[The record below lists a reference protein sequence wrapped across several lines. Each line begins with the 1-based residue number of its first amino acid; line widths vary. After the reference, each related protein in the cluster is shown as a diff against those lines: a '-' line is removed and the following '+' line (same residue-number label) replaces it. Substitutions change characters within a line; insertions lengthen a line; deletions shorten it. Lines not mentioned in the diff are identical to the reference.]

1 MIKTRKI
8 TKKEIE
14 YYDNCSECNLEIRG
28 STEGQVEYN
37 MGEHI
42 KKHKRN
48 KVRKN
53 E

>member
-14 YYDNCSECNLEIRG
+14 CYDECPECKLEIKG
-28 STEGQVEYN
+28 STAGQVKYN

-42 KKHKRN
+42 KKHERN
-48 KVRKN
+48 KERKN